1 VVSERG
7 LDQGCPLSPG
17 LFSAALAPC
26 LADLLD
32 QLRCLDP
39 NAEVYAY
46 LDDVFVV
53 IEAEHTTAAASLA
66 AVALGRVGLSLEPS
80 KTKVWTPE
88 ADVILPAAAAEWRR
102 TELTCLGNTL
112 PFVKASQ
119 DLSQEADG
127 ATRVPLGSVADPS
140 PVKAALDGLSEKL
153 AGLQAKGL
161 RKQSVWVLFRTYV
174 NGASNHVLRAC
185 LASSDWCEQYDAA
198 VVSFVERLVEAP
210 LDGTQRAQL
219 WLPLKHG
226 GLGLGSA
233 CLRRSAA
240 YLASWEQCFGEVA
253 QARGAA
259 SAQAL
264 LAEVPK
270 AAAAMEAAG
279 ADLRGLGVWRY
290 HADWAGCLESGKPR
304 RQKLYGSVVQGAA
317 RKRLL
322 AQLGGDDRI
331 DFRSA
336 GGGGGAF
343 LLPPSE
349 QTHLMP
355 DDHFTVATRLR
366 LRVPHPGHLGRQPP
380 GQAQQ
385 CGHQYVQSRRQCTGL
400 LDSRGLHG
408 LVCNVGGG
416 R

>member
-1 VVSERG
+1 M
-7 LDQGCPLSPG
+7 
-17 LFSAALAPC
+17 
-26 LADLLD
+26 
-32 QLRCLDP
+32 
-39 NAEVYAY
+39 
-46 LDDVFVV
+46 
-53 IEAEHTTAAASLA
+53 
-66 AVALGRVGLSLEPS
+66 
-80 KTKVWTPE
+80 
-88 ADVILPAAAAEWRR
+88 
-102 TELTCLGNTL
+102 
-112 PFVKASQ
+112 
-119 DLSQEADG
+119 
-127 ATRVPLGSVADPS
+127 
-140 PVKAALDGLSEKL
+140 
-153 AGLQAKGL
+153 
-161 RKQSVWVLFRTYV
+161 
-174 NGASNHVLRAC
+174 NGASHHVLRAC

-219 WLPLKHG
+219 WLPLKYG

-264 LAEVPK
+264 LAEIPK

-290 HADWAGCLESGKPR
+290 HADWAGCLDSGKPR

-416 R
+416 VDHRHDRIRDWLARLIRDLTGQAAVIEQFVPKWDRVVRVDGADTIERARLDVVFHKPPRPARVPRCGGANGWDNQPGNGQGTCQKGWCGRGKGR